1 MNNLLMPDMNNSILR
16 KYHISSKLLIAG
28 LLSSYILNKNENK
41 LGGSLVNSLN
51 ILNIGFHSYVSTS
64 CIITDYIKPPKIST
78 IVRYGS
84 LNAHILAC
92 MGYIYYNIKKND

>member
-1 MNNLLMPDMNNSILR
+1 MNNLLMPDMNNSIIR
-16 KYHISSKLLIAG
+16 KYHISSKLLIPG
-28 LLSSYILNKNENK
+28 LLSSYMINKCDNK
-41 LGGSLVNSLN
+41 LGEIVTNSLN

-64 CIITDYIKPPKIST
+64 CIITDYIKPLKIST

-92 MGYIYYNIKKND
+92 MGYIYYIKKNY